1 MAKNM
6 DKLMMLACAALG
18 VLALMYF
25 FDFMSGNEGYDQ
37 DDVNQMHV
45 GNNIGDYPEGG
56 PSPSGNLTG
65 PAQEAPRP
73 AEPNAF
79 DSVGAEVSGLG
90 SASSKYCFPMPGLGD
105 PVTGNQQLQT
115 EDLLPKD
122 QFDQWA
128 QLHPQGEGYLT
139 NKNFLT
145 GGHHIGINTVGNNLR
160 NPNLQIRSEPVNPQ
174 VPVSPWINST
184 IGKDL
189 YRKPLEAC
197 ENTYWEPNQGEHI
210 KSLC

>member
-1 MAKNM
+1 M
-6 DKLMMLACAALG
+6 DKLMMLACVALG
-18 VLALMYF
+18 VLALLYF
-25 FDFMSGNEGYDQ
+25 FDFMSVGKEGYSGNDQ
-37 DDVNQMHV
+37 ADVNQMFV
-45 GNNIGDYPEGG
+45 GENVGSYPDAG

-65 PAQEAPRP
+65 PAEQVPSP
-73 AEPNAF
+73 AEPNVF

-90 SASSKYCFPMPGLGD
+90 SASSKYCFPMAGLGD

-160 NPNLQIRSEPVNPQ
+160 NPNLQIRSEPANPQ
-174 VPVSPWINST
+174 TLVSPWQNST
-184 IGKDL
+184 VGPDML
-189 YRKPLEAC
+189 RKPLESC
-197 ENTYWEPNQGEHI
+197 ENTYWNTPQGDL
-210 KSLC
+210 KTAYC